1 MILLDGRAY
10 SRSFL
15 SRRRSPRLTK
25 LDKKAQM
32 PFYIPLLRKT
42 AIKMGEPHLPQPS
55 SLIYPSAPASF
66 IQETSPHLLKKTRN
80 KPSFTQEKSID
91 TLRPRVVYFPYRE
104 TAQQNAR
111 QRGGGGVGNG
121 VDAKQIPENALKE
134 SSNRQDARRESR
146 VGVTGWR
153 IDGELVPEQTERK
166 PDRPGGR
173 EAASRKTAA

>member
-1 MILLDGRAY
+1 M
-10 SRSFL
+10 
-15 SRRRSPRLTK
+15 
-25 LDKKAQM
+25 
-32 PFYIPLLRKT
+32 RKT
-42 AIKMGEPHLPQPS
+42 AIKMGKLHLPKRSSFIYPSAQASFTPALKPHLPQRS
-55 SLIYPSAPASF
+55 SLIYS
-66 IQETSPHLLKKTRN
+66 RN

-121 VDAKQIPENALKE
+121 VDAKQISENALKE
-134 SSNRQDARRESR
+134 SSNRRNARRESR

-173 EAASRKTAA
+173 EAAGRETAA